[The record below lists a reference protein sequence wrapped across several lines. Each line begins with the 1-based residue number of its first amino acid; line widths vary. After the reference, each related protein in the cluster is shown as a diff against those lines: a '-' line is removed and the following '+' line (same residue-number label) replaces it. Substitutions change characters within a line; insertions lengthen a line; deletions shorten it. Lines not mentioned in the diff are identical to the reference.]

1 VSFIAFSSKL
11 SCILHESFAIWKFM
25 AAHTHT
31 RTLARKSFKFER
43 ARVCVG
49 VCVSHKHVL
58 IHPYRH
64 VCVLMWLTQL

>member
-1 VSFIAFSSKL
+1 
-11 SCILHESFAIWKFM
+11 M